1 MDKFEAEERELIRRN
16 CFLSE
21 YLQKEQERK
30 EQEEIERKER
40 IRNQKTIGLPSIDD
54 SMKNLKEGKSLAP
67 KYGRIFEAPAKLQR
81 RGSVNLQLLHVV
93 GSTSP
98 LPTSR
103 YYHSGSD
110 DSRPSSAGVRL
121 PPLREELSTNNRRWY
136 PEIGLRIDEDFQYKT
151 DFIAWKLNTYFKEVY
166 YYSQTTGEYSI
177 AGKFMWYQNP
187 LDSGRRSFKLS
198 FSVWDYFIS
207 LLFHKLILFLF
218 ILLIPRQQYLSMID
232 WLQIFRL
239 FKENH
244 NERSFLTSSDLKVS
258 A

>member
-1 MDKFEAEERELIRRN
+1 MTSTQGFYKLKGIKERSNRLEDCVKKQNGYQERRLNKYLVCIKKEHEGNMDKFEAEERELIRRN

-121 PPLREELSTNNRRWY
+121 PPLREELSTNNRR
-136 PEIGLRIDEDFQYKT
+136 
-151 DFIAWKLNTYFKEVY
+151 
-166 YYSQTTGEYSI
+166 
-177 AGKFMWYQNP
+177 
-187 LDSGRRSFKLS
+187 
-198 FSVWDYFIS
+198 
-207 LLFHKLILFLF
+207 
-218 ILLIPRQQYLSMID
+218 
-232 WLQIFRL
+232 
-239 FKENH
+239 
-244 NERSFLTSSDLKVS
+244 
-258 A
+258 